1 LVRIDLAIAA
11 LPSRTTGADAADK
24 IAHQGTD
31 KRVAMTDGLPAP
43 RLGNTA
49 KTMTSHARGSNV
61 ARKVIG
67 LPASAIDLALLP
79 VRTARRLAGATP
91 NQQSADISSDAQ
103 LVVVGGMPEGVPAA
117 ARRPEPQLP
126 SPAGWPF
133 GEHFPRTCGTGRLAA
148 GASFWT
154 DFIYDDHGA
163 TGTRVRLPA
172 AGRIVPPKGTYIYP
186 HGPAAR
192 NGADIFRVAIGLTDT
207 HTWWRVDWNTLQ
219 DPSVPIALFAFDT
232 GPARVGTEHWPAG
245 ARVRSAGIDF
255 ALLISAAGAWLFDLI
270 SQTATAVRH
279 TADRDARS
287 FVAQVPRELV
297 EPEGTWTV
305 RLVAGLANAAGNGFE
320 DVPPERGAQSGQPNV
335 YNIGFRSH
343 EQELVRHNFWMDQAQ
358 ASALAEGDVSQFSL
372 AVDWAELASG
382 TTTDEPVVT
391 GMSTRWYVSSVELG
405 QGIAD
410 ADLLSTEPQFLG
422 RVQPYSVCLP
432 KTFEPGQKLP
442 LTLLLHSIAMGKNQ
456 FAAVNPGLLEQ
467 ICDGRDSVVA
477 TPLGRG
483 PACWYLDE
491 GELDLWEVW
500 ARVAEQLGTDPNRTV
515 IAGFSMG
522 GYAAYR
528 LSLTYPTVFSQAVV
542 LAGPP
547 ACGVR
552 LLPQVGMAADL
563 DPDSHCAREGETW
576 PLLRNARWLPF
587 VIVHGLLDELV
598 PIFSV
603 VPQVLRLDR
612 LGYRYRFTLYPAEDH
627 IVLAAQGKFGDAV
640 AHMGTAIR
648 QADPGHIT
656 YAWYP
661 QLQRHD
667 LGIGPD
673 TVWWLSGLRAD
684 PQIASR
690 RGEVAV
696 VDARSYARPD
706 PRHRSHRRAG
716 ALLNFNPTPGGY
728 VERVWRF
735 GPAREAQPRLTLRL
749 TGVAAL
755 TIDTA
760 RAGLAAFA
768 RSTITVQTDST
779 VEITLDGLPS
789 STGVRID
796 GARTGRTVTVEP
808 GRHRITLAP
817 SSASTRFR

>member
-1 LVRIDLAIAA
+1 
-11 LPSRTTGADAADK
+11 
-24 IAHQGTD
+24 
-31 KRVAMTDGLPAP
+31 MTRLHAP
-43 RLGNTA
+43 
-49 KTMTSHARGSNV
+49 GSNV
-61 ARKVIG
+61 ARKVMT
-67 LPASAIDLALLP
+67 LPASFFDLALLP
-79 VRTARRLAGATP
+79 IRTARRFARATP
-91 NQQSADISSDAQ
+91 NQAHPELPSDAQ
-103 LVVVGGMPEGVPAA
+103 LVVVDGMPEGAPAA

-133 GEHFPRTCGTGRLAA
+133 GEDFPRTCGTGRLAA

-154 DFIYDDHGA
+154 DFLYDDHGA
-163 TGTRVRLPA
+163 IGTRVRLPA
-172 AGRIVPPKGTYIYP
+172 AGRIVPPKGTYVYP
-186 HGPAAR
+186 DGPAAR

-207 HTWWRVDWNTLQ
+207 HTWWRVDWNTLKN
-219 DPSVPIALFAFDT
+219 PSVPIALFAFDT
-232 GPARVGTEHWPAG
+232 SPTRGGTEHWPAG

-255 ALLISAAGAWLFDLI
+255 ALLISGAGAWLIDLMT
-270 SQTATAVRH
+270 QTTTAVGH
-279 TADRDARS
+279 TVDLEARS

-297 EPEGTWTV
+297 EPAGSWTV
-305 RLVAGLANAAGNGFE
+305 RLVAGLANPAGDGFA
-320 DVPPERGAQSGQPNV
+320 DVPPQHGARSGQPNV
-335 YNIGFRSH
+335 YNVAFRSH

-358 ASALAEGDVSQFSL
+358 AAALTEGDVSQFAL
-372 AVDWAELASG
+372 AVTWAELASG

-432 KTFEPGQKLP
+432 TTFTLGRKLP

-456 FAAVNPGLLEQ
+456 FAAVNPRLLEQ

-528 LSLTYPTVFSQAVV
+528 LGLTYPTAFAQAVV

-547 ACGVR
+547 TCGVR
-552 LLPQVGMAADL
+552 LLPDVDMAADL

-598 PIFSV
+598 PIVSV

-640 AHMGTAIR
+640 AHMGTTTR
-648 QADPGHIT
+648 QTDPGHIT

-661 QLQRHD
+661 QLQRPD
-667 LGIGPD
+667 LGIGPHR
-673 TVWWLSGLRAD
+673 VWWISELRAD
-684 PQIASR
+684 PQIASQ
-690 RGEVAV
+690 RGAVAT

-706 PRHRSHRRAG
+706 QSHSTHRRGG
-716 ALLNFNPTPGGY
+716 AILNFDPTPGAY

-735 GPAREAQPRLTLRL
+735 GAPVEAQPRMTLRP

-755 TIDTA
+755 TVDTA
-760 RAGLAAFA
+760 RAGLAALQ
-768 RSTITVQTDST
+768 RSMITVHTDSAA
-779 VEITLDGLPS
+779 EITLDALPS
-789 STGVRID
+789 STTVRID
-796 GARTGRTVTVEP
+796 GTRTDSSVTVPP

-817 SSASTRFR
+817 GAEHSMQ